1 MNRPSPAV
9 YEELRQREGE
19 RQHKEWLKT
28 RPWCN
33 VCDEPIEGPFCY
45 VMDDADPMESCICE
59 DCMTAQL
66 QLMRKAKIN
75 TFLREVLAEEIEY
88 NFEKPTPHLD

>member
-88 NFEKPTPHLD
+88 NFEKPTPHR